1 MLRFPKR
8 LYISLSVWL
17 HLLSTIYFYNI
28 LVSQKRKKY
37 RYRYIA
43 IYTWLMLTYIE
54 ITWKTLFGRYSCL
67 IIKQSI
73 AFVLKSMFV
82 TLNHHFKHHLHQSH
96 PCCFPNILNYWTT
109 RIYKC
114 KKKMFVRKFLMKSN
128 RYLLQ
133 GVNLRLRSSFP
144 LDFLNVVL
152 LWICV
157 CRFSWLK
164 SKPNYSPV
172 NVASS

>member
-28 LVSQKRKKY
+28 LVSQKRKKHRDRWH

-43 IYTWLMLTYIE
+43 VYTLLMLTYIE

-67 IIKQSI
+67 ITKQYI
-73 AFVLKSMFV
+73 AFVLKSMSMA
-82 TLNHHFKHHLHQSH
+82 LNHHFKHHLHQSH
-96 PCCFPNILNYWTT
+96 PYSLLNILNYWTT
-109 RIYKC
+109 RIYPC
-114 KKKMFVRKFLMKSN
+114 KKKIFVRKILKKSN
-128 RYLLQ
+128 KYLLQ
-133 GVNLRLRSSFP
+133 VVNLRLRTSFP

-152 LWICV
+152 L
-157 CRFSWLK
+157 
-164 SKPNYSPV
+164 
-172 NVASS
+172 